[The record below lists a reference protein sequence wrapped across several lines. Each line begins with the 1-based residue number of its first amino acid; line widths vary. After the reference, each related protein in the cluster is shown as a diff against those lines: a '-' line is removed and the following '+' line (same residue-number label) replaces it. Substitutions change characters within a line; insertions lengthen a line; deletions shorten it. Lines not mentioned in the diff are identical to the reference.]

1 MDPLSV
7 TASIAGVVSLTEIV
21 IRRLFQYVQSVREAK
36 QEISALLRE
45 TSNLGGVLRSL
56 EMLARQ
62 FETAQLQT
70 EFQTH
75 HINACCSTLNRLEQL
90 LGNHNPSKTQ
100 NALKSLKLK
109 LHWPLSKSQA
119 EEFLEELER
128 HKSTLSLALEADG
141 FSALLRAFSRQ
152 DMSVRNGIKD
162 LQDGLQHLHSRY
174 DMAER
179 FVMSQHHQKILGF
192 FGLVDPRKN
201 QRSNLGLL
209 HPGTG
214 LWFTEGD
221 DFKLWH
227 REKNAKLWINGI
239 PGAGKTILIAR
250 IIHTLQEPSVEDNAI
265 AYFYCDYKDAATHDP
280 ANVLGSLAEQFAR
293 QDEMAFSKL
302 ERFYDRYN
310 INGRPSTIPTLE
322 ELRDLVSNLT
332 KGFDN
337 ALVIVDGLDECSGDR
352 SVVIGLLTSL
362 MDIPGTS
369 IKCMFASRDEYD
381 IRIALED
388 YVEVSIAAKGTDLKL
403 YVLAEIEKRI
413 KLGRLSIRR
422 PTLKEEIMTKLIE
435 KAAGMYVPLESIYSI
450 DEALIASIF
459 RY

>member
-7 TASIAGVVSLTEIV
+7 TASIAGVLSLTDIV

-56 EMLARQ
+56 EILARQ

-75 HINACCSTLNRLEQL
+75 HINACYSTLNRLEKL
-90 LGNHNPSKTQ
+90 LSNHSPSKAQ

-109 LHWPLSKSQA
+109 LHWPLSKSEA
-119 EEFLEELER
+119 EQFLEELER
-128 HKSTLSLALEADG
+128 HKSTLSLALDADG
-141 FSALLRAFSRQ
+141 FSALLQAFSRQ
-152 DMSVRNGIKD
+152 DMTVRNGIKD
-162 LQDGLQHLHSRY
+162 LKSNLLHLHSRF
-174 DMAER
+174 DVFER
-179 FVMSQHHQKILGF
+179 FEMSQHRQKILSF
-192 FGLVDPRKN
+192 FGSIDPRRN

-214 LWFTEGD
+214 LWFTEGN

-239 PGAGKTILIAR
+239 PGAGKTILVAR
-250 IIHTLQEPSVEDNAI
+250 IIQTLQEPSVEDNAI
-265 AYFYCDYKDAATHDP
+265 AYFYCDYKDVATHDP
-280 ANVLGSLAEQFAR
+280 ANILGSIAKQFAC
-293 QDEMAFSKL
+293 QDEEAFSKL

-310 INGRPSTIPTLE
+310 IDGRPSTLPILE
-322 ELRDLVSNLT
+322 ELRDLVSDLT

-362 MDIPGTS
+362 MDVPRTNV
-369 IKCMFASRDEYD
+369 KCMFASRDEYD

-388 YVEVSIAAKGTDLKL
+388 YVDISIAAKGTDLKL
-403 YVLAEIEKRI
+403 YVLAEIEKRT

-422 PTLKEEIMTKLIE
+422 PALKEEIMAKLVE
-435 KAAGMYVPLESIYSI
+435 KAAGMYDSLGILVLSMKH
-450 DEALIASIF
+450 
-459 RY
+459 